1 MAVLPRRRAGD
12 RPHLLGRTAGRRPPG
27 PRRRRHRRY
36 VRSTS
41 LRRPTVGAGRAL
53 TASDPGSRRTRPPP
67 AARLSGVKCPR
78 ARRVRTQRVRRS
90 GGPPSGLVDAQHF
103 HFGQRHLD
111 DLAGLGAEGVHPGQ
125 TRKVQV
131 SGGLDDG
138 GGGVAYPAP
147 GGTAQPHG
155 DPRAGRYLRHLL
167 GERPARA
174 AGLAAP
180 PASLVPAKLQPAP
193 AVGRSRGR
201 IIAEPF
207 TRVANT
213 PHWGRPAPAH
223 RR

>member
-41 LRRPTVGAGRAL
+41 LRRPTVDAGRAL
-53 TASDPGSRRTRPPP
+53 TASDPGSRRTRHPP

-78 ARRVRTQRVRRS
+78 ARQVRTQRVRRS
-90 GGPPSGLVDAQHF
+90 GGPRRVSSMPSTSTSGSGTSTTSRAWVLKAFISV
-103 HFGQRHLD
+103 R
-111 DLAGLGAEGVHPGQ
+111 PGQ
-125 TRKVQV
+125 VQV

-155 DPRAGRYLRHLL
+155 DPRVGRCLRHLL

-201 IIAEPF
+201 VIAEPF

-213 PHWGRPAPAH
+213 PHWARPAPAH